1 MIRLDCAYKR
11 VTSNT
16 SMKILQLIN
25 LLSIV
30 TLVSCDRNMPGG
42 FWETFD
48 KKSIVKNESDQGPY
62 GGHRVIHWENATK
75 GTYNQKSIIDFAV
88 LNGWTPT
95 DTLILGKPDMIDW
108 ISYDKLVFPIYLSG
122 INKKWTE
129 DDLGGYTEFERY
141 IDSDLTVYKFKTDW
155 VLIYPGTD
163 ESTSEN
169 GYIIVDKDE
178 SKMTLYQLWGE

>member
-1 MIRLDCAYKR
+1 M
-11 VTSNT
+11 
-16 SMKILQLIN
+16 
-25 LLSIV
+25 